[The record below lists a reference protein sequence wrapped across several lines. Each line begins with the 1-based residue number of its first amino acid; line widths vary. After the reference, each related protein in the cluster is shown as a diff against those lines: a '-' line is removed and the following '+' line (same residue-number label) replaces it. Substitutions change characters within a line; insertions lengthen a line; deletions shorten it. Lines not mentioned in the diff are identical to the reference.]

1 MIVTR
6 GLGGSLLI
14 TQGYGSI
21 WEEPETP
28 PQTGGGY
35 AAPGLRWRK
44 KERKRKIVE
53 DDQELMEMLMAIMPI
68 LN

>member
-1 MIVTR
+1 MIVTH
-6 GLGGSLLI
+6 GLGSSLLI

-21 WEEPETP
+21 GEPETP

-35 AAPGLRWRK
+35 AVPGLRWRK